1 MEYIVLISM
10 RSIAWEKAKA
20 EMRAMMCTMDS
31 QIRYSTSKLESFRDV
46 VDDFIERVESKGFNE

>member
-1 MEYIVLISM
+1 MEDRVLISV

-20 EMRAMMCTMDS
+20 EMRAMMCTM
-31 QIRYSTSKLESFRDV
+31 YSTSKLESFRDV